1 MPESGMHHPLGN
13 ARLLFPCSGGA
24 DIGEI
29 SDRAARQ
36 LARSGFGRMLCLAGV
51 GGRVP
56 LVMDAISGA
65 AEIWAIDGC
74 GEDCARRTLEL
85 GGYVVSRHLRL
96 TELGFEKGKSPASDH
111 SIATVLGEIQ
121 KIAANPGSADPGP
134 AAS

>member
-1 MPESGMHHPLGN
+1 MPETGTPQSQGS
-13 ARLLFPCSGGA
+13 ARLLFPCSGAA
-24 DIGEI
+24 DTGEI

-36 LARSGFGRMLCLAGV
+36 LARSGFGRMLCLAGI

-56 LVMDAISGA
+56 LVMDAMTPA

-85 GGYVVSRHLRL
+85 GGYAVSRHLRL
-96 TELGFEKGKSPASDH
+96 TELGFEKGKSPASDY
-111 SIATVLGEIQ
+111 SIATVLGKIQ
-121 KIAANPGSADPGP
+121 KMAANPRATDPGP

>member
-13 ARLLFPCSGGA
+13 TRLLFPCSGGA

-56 LVMDAISGA
+56 LVMDAITGT

-74 GEDCARRTLEL
+74 AEDCARRTLEL
-85 GGYVVSRHLRL
+85 GGYPVSRHLRL
-96 TELGFEKGKSPASDH
+96 TELGLEKGRSPASDH
-111 SIATVLGEIQ
+111 NIATVLGEIQ
-121 KIAANPGSADPGP
+121 KMAANPRSTDPGSA
-134 AAS
+134 AS